1 MCSSVNPPIP
11 PLLAHSPIHSP
22 ITLPPSHR
30 SVYSHFHALLP
41 PSHLAIHYCLHPST
55 HSSPHSST
63 RLFSCEDRCARLCA
77 RLTADGVAPLWDDV
91 RADRKQYGVALRA
104 RARSQAVRPSVGHL
118 PAMWPLEAGLK
129 PRACLPPTALPFP
142 LSPVPLRA
150 DVERRKHRM
159 ASPRSGG
166 TRKAHAARLRLR
178 DPRRRHETATVG
190 PRAHPRDEPPE
201 PSSPWLSGK

>member
-22 ITLPPSHR
+22 ITLPPSHL
-30 SVYSHFHALLP
+30 SVYSHFHSLLP

-91 RADRKQYGVALRA
+91 RADRKQYGVALRT
-104 RARSQAVRPSVGHL
+104 RARSQAVPSLGRPLTSHVAFGSWVETQGL
-118 PAMWPLEAGLK
+118 PASNSP
-129 PRACLPPTALPFP
+129 ALPTEPCATQGGRGEKEAQDGFP
-142 LSPVPLRA
+142 TLGRHQKGSRCPA
-150 DVERRKHRM
+150 QT
-159 ASPRSGG
+159 PRPE
-166 TRKAHAARLRLR
+166 AEARN
-178 DPRRRHETATVG
+178 RHSWPA
-190 PRAHPRDEPPE
+190 
-201 PSSPWLSGK
+201 SSPA